1 MNIKVTGKNLEIT
14 DAIRQYVTDKADRLE
29 KFEGANTELTVVC
42 RVEREDQI
50 AEMQLSHNGEFIK
63 IEEKNDDLYAAI
75 DLAFDR
81 LERQMRK
88 AKEKVAARNK
98 NAEFD
103 EKAARRLNVPQVP
116 KNGEVTITR
125 GYSLKPLTL
134 EDAKLHLSDSAA
146 LFLTYVDFDSKEIHV
161 LYKRVDGDFGLVIP
175 E

>member
-14 DAIRQYVTDKADRLE
+14 DAIRSYVTDKADRLE

-88 AKEKVAARNK
+88 SKEKSADKIK
-98 NAEFD
+98 NEGFD
-103 EKAARRLNVPQVP
+103 EKAARRLNVPMVP

-125 GYSLKPLTL
+125 EYSMKPITL
-134 EDAKLHLSDSAA
+134 EDAKLELSASAA
-146 LFLTYVDFDSKEIHV
+146 LFLTYVDFDTRQVNV

>member
-1 MNIKVTGKNLEIT
+1 MNIKVTGKNIEVT
-14 DAIRQYVTDKADRLE
+14 DAIRSYITDKADRLE
-29 KFEGANTELTVVC
+29 KFEGSNTELNVVC
-42 RVEREDQI
+42 KVEREDQI

-88 AKEKVAARNK
+88 SKEKSADRIK
-98 NAEFD
+98 TQGFD
-103 EKAARRLNVPQVP
+103 EKAARRLNLPQVS

-125 GYSLKPLTL
+125 GYSMKPLTL
-134 EDAKLHLSDSAA
+134 EDAKLELSASSAM
-146 LFLTYVDFDSKEIHV
+146 FLTYVDFDTKEIHV
-161 LYKRVDGDFGLVIP
+161 LYKRVDGDFGIVVP

>member
-1 MNIKVTGKNLEIT
+1 MNIKVTGKDLEIT
-14 DAIRQYVTDKADRLE
+14 DAIRGYITDKADRLE
-29 KFEGANTELTVVC
+29 KFEGSNTELTVVC
-42 RVEREDQI
+42 KVEREDQI

-98 NAEFD
+98 SAEFD
-103 EKAARRLNVPQVP
+103 EKAARRLNVPQVS

-134 EDAKLHLSDSAA
+134 EDAKLELSDSAA
-146 LFLTYVDFDSKEIHV
+146 LFLTYVDFDTKQVNV

>member
-88 AKEKVAARNK
+88 AKERVAARNK
-98 NAEFD
+98 SAEFD
-103 EKAARRLNVPQVP
+103 EKAARRLNVPQVS

-134 EDAKLHLSDSAA
+134 EDAKLQLSDSAA
-146 LFLTYVDFDSKEIHV
+146 LFLTYVDFDTKQVNV
-161 LYKRVDGDFGLVIP
+161 LYKRVDGDFGLVVP

>member
-14 DAIRQYVTDKADRLE
+14 DAIRSYVTDKADRLE
-29 KFEGANTELTVVC
+29 KFENENTELNVVC
-42 RVEREDQI
+42 KVEREDQI

-88 AKEKVAARNK
+88 AKERVASKNK

-103 EKAARRLNVPQVP
+103 EKAARRLNVPSVS

-134 EDAKLHLSDSAA
+134 EDAKLELSASSA
-146 LFLTYVDFDSKEIHV
+146 LFLTYVDFDTKEIHV
-161 LYKRVDGDFGLVIP
+161 LYKRVDGDFGIVVP

>member
-29 KFEGANTELTVVC
+29 KFESENTELNVVC
-42 RVEREDQI
+42 KVEREDQI

-88 AKEKVAARNK
+88 SKEKNADKIK
-98 NAEFD
+98 NEGFD
-103 EKAARRLNVPQVP
+103 EKAARRLNVPAVS

-134 EDAKLHLSDSAA
+134 EDAKLELSNSAA
-146 LFLTYVDFDSKEIHV
+146 LFLTYVDFDTKEIHV

>member
-1 MNIKVTGKNLEIT
+1 MNIKVTGKDLEIT
-14 DAIRQYVTDKADRLE
+14 DAIRGYITDKADRLE
-29 KFEGANTELTVVC
+29 KFEGSNTELTVVC
-42 RVEREDQI
+42 KVEREDQI

-63 IEEKNDDLYAAI
+63 IEEKNNDLYAAI

-103 EKAARRLNVPQVP
+103 EKAARRLNVPQVS
-116 KNGEVTITR
+116 KNGEITITR

-134 EDAKLHLSDSAA
+134 EDAKLELSGSAA
-146 LFLTYVDFDSKEIHV
+146 LFLTYVDFDTKQVNV

>member
-1 MNIKVTGKNLEIT
+1 MNIKVMGKNLEIT
-14 DAIRQYVTDKADRLE
+14 DAIRSYITDKSDRLE
-29 KFEGANTELTVVC
+29 KFEGPNTELTVVC

-88 AKEKVAARNK
+88 SKEKIADKRK

-103 EKAARRLNVPQVP
+103 EKAARRLNIPQVP

-134 EDAKLHLSDSAA
+134 EDAKLELSNSVAM
-146 LFLTYVDFDSKEIHV
+146 FLPFVDFDSKEVHI
-161 LYKRVDGDFGLVIP
+161 LYKRVDGDFGIVVP

>member
-134 EDAKLHLSDSAA
+134 EDAKLQLSDSAA

>member
-42 RVEREDQI
+42 RVEREDLI

-134 EDAKLHLSDSAA
+134 EDAKLQLSDSAA

>member
-29 KFEGANTELTVVC
+29 KFENKNTELNVVC
-42 RVEREDQI
+42 KVEREDQI

-63 IEEKNDDLYAAI
+63 IEEKNEDLYAAI

-88 AKEKVAARNK
+88 AKEKSADRIK
-98 NAEFD
+98 NEGFD
-103 EKAARRLNVPQVP
+103 EKAARRLNVPTVP

-134 EDAKLHLSDSAA
+134 EDAKLELSGSAA
-146 LFLTYVDFDSKEIHV
+146 LFLTYVDFDTKEIHV

>member
-1 MNIKVTGKNLEIT
+1 MNIKVTGKDLEIT
-14 DAIRQYVTDKADRLE
+14 DAIRGYITDKADRLE
-29 KFEGANTELTVVC
+29 KFEGSNTELTVVC
-42 RVEREDQI
+42 KVEREDQI

-98 NAEFD
+98 SAEFD
-103 EKAARRLNVPQVP
+103 EKAARRLNVPQVS

-134 EDAKLHLSDSAA
+134 EDAKLALSDSAA
-146 LFLTYVDFDSKEIHV
+146 LFLTYVDFDTKQVNV

>member
-14 DAIRQYVTDKADRLE
+14 DAIRSYVTDKADRLE
-29 KFEGANTELTVVC
+29 KFENENTELNVVC
-42 RVEREDQI
+42 KVEREDQI

-63 IEEKNDDLYAAI
+63 IEEKNEDLYAAI

-88 AKEKVAARNK
+88 VKEKNADKIK
-98 NAEFD
+98 NEGFD
-103 EKAARRLNVPQVP
+103 EKAVRRLNVPTVP

-134 EDAKLHLSDSAA
+134 EDAKLELSNSAA
-146 LFLTYVDFDSKEIHV
+146 LFLTYVDFDTKEIHV

>member
-1 MNIKVTGKNLEIT
+1 MNIKVTGKDLEIT
-14 DAIRQYVTDKADRLE
+14 DAIRDYITDKADRLE
-29 KFEGANTELTVVC
+29 KFEGSNTELTVVC
-42 RVEREDQI
+42 KVEREDQI

-103 EKAARRLNVPQVP
+103 EKAARRLNVPAVP

-134 EDAKLHLSDSAA
+134 EDAKLQLSDSAA

-161 LYKRVDGDFGLVIP
+161 LYKRVDGDFGLVVP